1 MLVGFSAL
9 FVGLDMDFVSKGLP
23 TRDWEL
29 SAFLIAFALFF
40 AVGAVSW
47 WSSQIYIDDSTLI
60 FGSLLWRRRYS
71 RSEIAKIKL
80 GIADDTRWVSF
91 VRKDGTEVFSIGRD
105 LWGVA
110 TIRSVGV
117 HLGVEVTL

>member
-9 FVGLDMDFVSKGLP
+9 FVGLDLDFVSQGLP

-40 AVGAVSW
+40 AFAAVSF
-47 WSSQIYIDDSTLI
+47 WSNQIYIDDSTLI
-60 FGSLLWRRRYS
+60 FGSFLWRRRYA
-71 RSEIAKIKL
+71 RSEIAEIQL
-80 GIADDTRWVSF
+80 GIAADTRWVSF
-91 VRKDGTEVFSIGRD
+91 VRKDGTVVISIGRAF
-105 LWGVA
+105 WGVA
-110 TIRSVGV
+110 TIRSVGD